1 MAIKLPL
8 PVDLRRTEELT
19 AILDSDSARMPDG
32 WKFTPTAG
40 QALRL
45 QISATDEVAL
55 QNIIGDMRVIRDYS
69 NLSEI
74 LDWHLGFSIRG
85 VERKFLS
92 RRFARGENAAVL
104 RRAILDHRNQLH
116 VSPHSGAEDDRKLE
130 GANTRE
136 ISFCAE
142 SAAENH
148 ALVEAA
154 RLLRYA

>member
-19 AILDSDSARMPDG
+19 AILDSDSARMPDV
-32 WKFTPTAG
+32 WKFAPTVG

-85 VERKFLS
+85 VERKVLS

-104 RRAILDHRNQLH
+104 RRAILDDRNQLH
-116 VSPHSGAEDDRKLE
+116 FSSDSCGKDD
-130 GANTRE
+130 
-136 ISFCAE
+136 
-142 SAAENH
+142 
-148 ALVEAA
+148 
-154 RLLRYA
+154 

>member
-19 AILDSDSARMPDG
+19 AILDSDSARMPDV
-32 WKFTPTAG
+32 WKFAPTAG

-85 VERKFLS
+85 VERDLLS
-92 RRFARGENAAVL
+92 RRSASEQDVAL
-104 RRAILDHRNQLH
+104 LCRAPCDHRN
-116 VSPHSGAEDDRKLE
+116 
-130 GANTRE
+130 
-136 ISFCAE
+136 
-142 SAAENH
+142 
-148 ALVEAA
+148 
-154 RLLRYA
+154 